1 MAVIGLAWLLPP
13 AWPDAVRSPLRI
25 AGLALAAAGA
35 AFIVWA
41 SHTLG
46 NALTPFPRP
55 RAGASLVERSPYRLA
70 RHPMYG
76 GGLLVFGGV
85 SLARSVPSL
94 VLTVLLAV
102 LWWRKSLAEEERL
115 ERAYPEYPAYRERT
129 PHRFL
134 PYVL

>member
-1 MAVIGLAWLLPP
+1 MAVIAITLAAAAGLA
-13 AWPDAVRSPLRI
+13 RRCPLAASDR
-25 AGLALAAAGA
+25 GSALAAAGA
-35 AFIVWA
+35 AFLVWA

-46 NALTPFPRP
+46 NALTPFLRPRP
-55 RAGASLVERSPYRLA
+55 GASLVERGPYRLA
-70 RHPMYG
+70 RHPIYG

-94 VLTVLLAV
+94 VLTVLLAA

-115 ERAYPEYPAYRERT
+115 EHAYPEYPAYRERT